1 MTWIKVKVPASDKPV
16 FVNMANAIYIRHNH
30 ADNISAVIGFRNH
43 GEHLDN
49 TRFDKLSTT
58 VGADFYHTTDHE
70 LRLNQTVE
78 DLLEMVD
85 RPLAL
90 IHRMTE

>member
-1 MTWIKVKVPASDKPV
+1 MAWIKVTVTASNMPV

-43 GEHLDN
+43 QEHQDN
-49 TRFDKLSTT
+49 TRFDKQSTA
-58 VGADFYHTTDHE
+58 VGADFYRTTDHE
-70 LRLNQTVE
+70 LRLSNTVE
-78 DLLEMVD
+78 ELLEMVD